1 VRDGRS
7 ISVNWQT
14 SDHTEIVW
22 LAAGSGFSASNEQS
36 VRRHTADDGAVALDV
51 QWGHRETRL
60 VLEKTFLNSAIWEQ
74 PDAKVGFLP
83 LVR

>member
-1 VRDGRS
+1 
-7 ISVNWQT
+7 
-14 SDHTEIVW
+14 
-22 LAAGSGFSASNEQS
+22 
-36 VRRHTADDGAVALDV
+36 VALDV